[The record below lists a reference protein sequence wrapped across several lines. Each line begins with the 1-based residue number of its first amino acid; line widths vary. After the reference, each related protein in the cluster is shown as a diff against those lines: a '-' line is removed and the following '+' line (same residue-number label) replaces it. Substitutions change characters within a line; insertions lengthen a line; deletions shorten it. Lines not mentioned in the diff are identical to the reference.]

1 LPNAWPILRKQAA
14 SRAVIG
20 ASPAHAIPKEND
32 MQATY
37 RIKRINW
44 PDVFMWV
51 VGAGLLLLIVVGTFL
66 TIQKGKYTANQWFDL
81 AVFGLAQ
88 GSVYALI
95 ALGYT
100 LVYGILRMINFAHS
114 EIFMSGAYL
123 GYFVA
128 TSMQRSG
135 FMQQNPLL
143 GILFIF
149 LTAMATSAILAVL
162 LERIAY
168 RPLRGAPRLV
178 PLITAIGASF
188 FLQYTFRGLFGT
200 QTRSYPEIA
209 FIKGTVPLFG
219 DFQIQKI
226 QIIVIVAAALMM
238 AFLHF
243 FVQYTKTGK
252 AMRAVSEDKAVAAL
266 MGIDVDAIIVR
277 TFVLGG
283 ALAGAAGVLYCLM
296 FRIVTFIMGFIPG
309 IKAFTAAVLGGI
321 GNPPGAMLGGLFLG
335 IFESLGPT
343 LFLDG
348 LGIPAPYQLKDVIAF
363 TMLVM
368 VLIFRPTGIL
378 GERLGRTKA

>member
-1 LPNAWPILRKQAA
+1 
-14 SRAVIG
+14 
-20 ASPAHAIPKEND
+20 
-32 MQATY
+32 MQLF
-37 RIKRINW
+37 RFKRLSWTDI
-44 PDVFMWV
+44 FMWV
-51 VGAGLLLLIVVGTFL
+51 VGAGLIALIIVGTYL
-66 TIQKGKYTANQWFDL
+66 TLSQGKYTAIQWFDL
-81 AVFGLAQ
+81 AVFGVAQ

-114 EIFMSGAYL
+114 EIFMSGAFI
-123 GYFVA
+123 GYFA
-128 TSMQRSG
+128 ANSMQRSG
-135 FMQQNPLL
+135 FLNEHPLI
-143 GILFIF
+143 GILIIF
-149 LTAMATSAILAVL
+149 LVAMTTSSVLAIL

-200 QTRSYPEIA
+200 QNRAYPEIA
-209 FIKGTVPLFG
+209 LIKGTLPLFG

-238 AFLHF
+238 AFLAF

-252 AMRAVSEDKAVAAL
+252 AMRAVSEDKDVAAL

-277 TFVLGG
+277 TFALGA
-283 ALAGAAGVLYCLM
+283 ALAGAAGVLYCFM
-296 FRIVTFIMGFIPG
+296 FRIVTFYMGFIPG

-378 GERLGRTKA
+378 GERLGRMKA

>member
-1 LPNAWPILRKQAA
+1 
-14 SRAVIG
+14 
-20 ASPAHAIPKEND
+20 
-32 MQATY
+32 MQTTY

-44 PDVFMWV
+44 PDVFMWL
-51 VGAGLLLLIVVGTFL
+51 VGAALLFLIIIGTFL
-66 TIQKGKYTANQWFDL
+66 TIESGKYTASQWFDL

-114 EIFMSGAYL
+114 EIFMSGAYM

-128 TSMQRSG
+128 TSMQGAG
-135 FMQQNPLL
+135 FMQSNPLI
-143 GILFIF
+143 GILIIF
-149 LTAMATSAILAVL
+149 VVAMGTSAGLAIL

-178 PLITAIGASF
+178 PLITAIGAAF

-200 QTRSYPEIA
+200 QNRAYPEIA
-209 FIKGTVPLFG
+209 FIKGTWSLFG

-226 QIIVIVAAALMM
+226 QVIVIIAAALMM
-238 AFLHF
+238 AFLVF

-277 TFVLGG
+277 TFVLGA
-283 ALAGAAGVLYCLM
+283 ALAGAAGVLYCFM
-296 FRIVTFIMGFIPG
+296 FRIVTFYMGFIPG

-321 GNPPGAMLGGLFLG
+321 GNPMGAMLGGLFLG

-378 GERLGRTKA
+378 GERLGRAKA

>member
-1 LPNAWPILRKQAA
+1 
-14 SRAVIG
+14 
-20 ASPAHAIPKEND
+20 

-44 PDVFMWV
+44 PDMFMWV

-66 TIQKGKYTANQWFDL
+66 TLQKGKYSANQWFDL

-114 EIFMSGAYL
+114 EIFMGGAFL

-128 TSMQRSG
+128 SSLQRTGMLVRS
-135 FMQQNPLL
+135 PLL
-143 GILFIF
+143 AILMIF
-149 LTAMATSAILAVL
+149 LIAMASSAILAIL

-178 PLITAIGASF
+178 PLITAIGASY

-209 FIKGTVPLFG
+209 VLKGTVLLFG
-219 DFQIQKI
+219 AFQIQKI

-238 AFLHF
+238 AFLAY

-277 TFVLGG
+277 TFILGA
-283 ALAGAAGVLYCLM
+283 ALAGAAGVLYCFM
-296 FRIVTFIMGFIPG
+296 FRIVTFYMGFTPG

-321 GNPPGAMLGGLFLG
+321 GNPAGAMLGGLFLG

-378 GERLGRTKA
+378 GERLSRTKA